1 MCFMNEVSFELKFSH
16 GSAALVTLLT
26 DVPIQSLHSRIS

>member
-1 MCFMNEVSFELKFSH
+1 MNEVSFRLKFSH

-26 DVPIQSLHSRIS
+26 DVPIHFLPLI